1 MQRERRFVPRPEGR
15 GLCAKLQMK
24 SGYRV
29 LLLHPPEGY
38 PEALAPLPEGVEI
51 VNNTGLPVN
60 LVLVFVDQR
69 AVLDA
74 SLPQIIPVLDA
85 STLFWI
91 AYRKGGSKAGTDLNR
106 DRLWEAL
113 APWNWNP
120 VTLIALDDRWS
131 AMRFRPT
138 SR

>member
-1 MQRERRFVPRPEGR
+1 MPTTTA
-15 GLCAKLQMK
+15 AKLLMK

-29 LLLHPPEGY
+29 LLLHPPKGY
-38 PEALAPLPEGVEI
+38 PEALGPLPEEVQIITDVEP
-51 VNNTGLPVN
+51 PVN
-60 LVLVFVDQR
+60 LVLLFVDQR
-69 AVLDA
+69 SVLDA
-74 SLPQIIPVLDA
+74 ALPVLAPVLDE

-113 APWNWNP
+113 APWNWTG
-120 VTLIALDDRWS
+120 VTLVALDDRWS

-138 SR
+138 PT

>member
-1 MQRERRFVPRPEGR
+1 MPTTTA
-15 GLCAKLQMK
+15 AKLQLK

-29 LLLHPPEGY
+29 LLLHPPAGY
-38 PEALAPLPEGVEI
+38 PEALAPLPEGLEI
-51 VNNTGLPVN
+51 VTSTELPVDS
-60 LVLVFVDQR
+60 VLLFVDQH

-74 SLPQIIPVLDA
+74 SLPQVIPLLDS

-91 AYRKGGSKAGTDLNR
+91 AYRKGGSKVGTDLNR
-106 DRLWEAL
+106 DRLWQAL
-113 APWNWNP
+113 APWKWNP

-138 SR
+138 PE